1 MTDIENEIAKPKPD
15 DVKKRKQSK
24 PKTAAESKSVE
35 QILSE
40 VFAITT
46 DKDQNIKPA
55 SISKA
60 DLKSLLSYQQNM
72 SMSNGFIEQIVTV
85 ARKTDPELKCLSLIT
100 LAAVK
105 CQHDAQRHELL
116 TFCVRLASSLWIQR
130 HRGSFDLYRDILDA
144 DKGLDTAP
152 LTFLRNSVTE
162 LYRKRIE
169 FVGSQARDATS
180 NSDKAEVTVP
190 TALDTLSKAELVTQR
205 NNILLIGALWLM
217 AQSKADP
224 NAAIE
229 LFSSLLKEQTSRIQ
243 SNRAIALFLAEQYA
257 NQESLLA
264 DTIDYFKK
272 QFTELADQR
281 EFLQSKHHAQEI
293 KLNKLQA
300 MVMDQ
305 HSTIADKDKLIA
317 QLLTETEQL
326 KHTLQEQQLDERATR
341 THLRDNAGQ
350 AKAKAFNLLSEAVLE
365 PLKLSLAALQR
376 EKPKI
381 EVAAH
386 HIELAVESIEREIK
400 WFSE

>member
-217 AQSKADP
+217 AQGKADP

-243 SNRAIALFLAEQYA
+243 SNRAIAVFLAEQYA

-317 QLLTETEQL
+317 QLLAETEQL